1 MLRPGLSELSFDLYL
16 IFHFLPPD
24 GGFSRRQDGCHFK
37 RIACLGKG
45 DLEKKLCTWVFLP
58 LVNSCCVRLG
68 FVEKRMNY
76 TGA

>member
-1 MLRPGLSELSFDLYL
+1 MVDSAEGKMVRIL
-16 IFHFLPPD
+16 
-24 GGFSRRQDGCHFK
+24 K
-37 RIACLGKG
+37 IACLGKG
-45 DLEKKLCTWVFLP
+45 DLGKKLSMWVFLP